1 MILITDEYYLEKVLG
16 KINEIISTEEF
27 YDTKIL
33 IDTDHKLRYHITLK
47 NGVILMT
54 CIIKDHDQ
62 FYPKVFLKKVFVFK

>member
-16 KINEIISTEEF
+16 KINEIIGTEEF
-27 YDTKIL
+27 YYTKIL
-33 IDTDHKLRYHITLK
+33 IDTDHKLWYHITLK

-54 CIIKDHDQ
+54 WIIKDHDQ